1 MLCQVVE
8 LTFSNSVA
16 PPCLSCRCL
25 ARPSAAP
32 LASSNYKNTIS
43 SMKRLIGRKFDEPDV
58 AAEMAWVPGVTFV
71 KMPDGFIGVTVN
83 YNDDLTTFSITQVVA
98 RCSLPS
104 CWCCSASARRLAT
117 RDC

>member
-1 MLCQVVE
+1 MSFQGAQR
-8 LTFSNSVA
+8 F
-16 PPCLSCRCL
+16 LSE
-25 ARPSAAP
+25 AAAP

-83 YNDDLTTFSITQVVA
+83 YNDELTTFSITQVVD
-98 RCSLPS
+98 RCSSRSSSIVRSPHSHRLSS
-104 CWCCSASARRLAT
+104 CGGV
-117 RDC
+117 